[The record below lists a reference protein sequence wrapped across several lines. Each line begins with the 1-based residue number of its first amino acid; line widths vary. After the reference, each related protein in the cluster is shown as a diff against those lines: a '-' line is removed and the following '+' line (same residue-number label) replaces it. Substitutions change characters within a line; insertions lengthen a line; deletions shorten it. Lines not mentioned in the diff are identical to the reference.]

1 MKRIKIIILL
11 SVFFGFSSVYA
22 QTSNKETNKNDLE
35 IKTER
40 ADPEIKTA
48 NQTPMMNTQEETP
61 ATAKV
66 PETYSPK
73 QKNDFVK
80 TRPYPSELDAAQ
92 LKQAES
98 KGNQGIKKDNRSEQL
113 FTPANPDPN
122 KKNFN
127 AKNNNYE

>member
-35 IKTER
+35 IKTEQVN
-40 ADPEIKTA
+40 PEIKTA
-48 NQTPMMNTQEETP
+48 NKTQMINAQEETP

-66 PETYSPK
+66 PETTSPK

-92 LKQAES
+92 LQQIEA
-98 KGNQGIKKDNRSEQL
+98 KGNQVITKDTRSEQL
-113 FTPANPDPN
+113 ITPANPDPN
-122 KKNFN
+122 MNNFN